1 MRNMLGEIE
10 VDNVRYFEE
19 LNFQSSQL
27 IDDIAEWLTD
37 PAGLPLVLQGDPGSG
52 REYCL
57 KAACYNARN
66 VCGLPWKVISI
77 DWTRKAS
84 RDPQKIVERLREER
98 PDLNKEHID
107 WLMRFAETFNLPKGP
122 VVCFDV
128 VSSLILNIP
137 NIVNFIKTIYNEHD
151 NPKYVVPGTD
161 SSQRLISFLKTVSK
175 QYNLVLHILH
185 ADLSDL
191 ATLFDFRDNI
201 CKPHDDVAKA
211 TQQQGRLLFACSC
224 SSITRTTDL
233 VSSNHDRI
241 LSVFVESSISEQTLR
256 SCMDRNFSPN
266 RFSDELIA
274 YLHEHGR
281 AKEGDRF
288 SFSIRIASVVA
299 ELLEEK
305 ILVQQGGCWILNPK
319 TTEEEISK
327 VIGAP
332 LQSLC
337 TDRLNAIEQD
347 LRPTAKRFMELAAL
361 CRQWIPVQLLT
372 QYMELDEEREEQLFD
387 CLDDIFVDNEPAL
400 LIDEQYGYPGFADFC
415 FEQEIAIYR
424 FVSPLLAVA
433 RRPGDY
439 QQEAEKLL
447 AFFDEKLPKND
458 RAAAALCWQVAEQ
471 AGSEV
476 RERWRERLAWYFEPE
491 MAERFSDTLLARM
504 EAGLVSPGSLLKR
517 AGEEKDR
524 QSVYF
529 LQAIICACDRWYEGQ
544 GGVPSNQTGGLFL
557 SLFGVLLD
565 DLGQYQDALQKH
577 EEALKLKLQVYPK
590 DHPNIATS
598 LSNIGIT
605 LGELGR
611 HEEALIK
618 LEAALEMRQKVL
630 PQDHPNIAASL
641 NNIGA
646 SLGDLGRHEE
656 ALIKH
661 KAALEIRQKVLPKDH
676 PDIANSLAWIGS
688 IQGYL
693 GRHQEALEKY
703 QVALDMQQ
711 RLLPQDHPHIANSL
725 SNLGK
730 TLGNLDR
737 HEEALVKQKD
747 ALAVQERVLSDHP
760 RTARTLRRMGNT
772 LSGLERYHE
781 ALEKYQAALDMQE
794 RLLPAEHPETA
805 KTRKSLKQCQEKI
818 RESQ

>member
-52 REYCL
+52 GEYCL

-256 SCMDRNFSPN
+256 SRMDRNFSPN

-491 MAERFSDTLLARM
+491 MAERFSDMLVAKLH
-504 EAGLVSPGSLLKR
+504 AGLVSVDYLLKQMNK
-517 AGEEKDR
+517 EKER
-524 QSVYF
+524 QSIWLFKAV
-529 LQAIICACDRWYEGQ
+529 ISACDRWYQEQ
-544 GGVPSNQTGGLFL
+544 GGVPSSHTGGLFL
-557 SLFGVLLD
+557 DMFGWLLTR
-565 DLGQYQDALQKH
+565 LGRH
-577 EEALKLKLQVYPK
+577 EEALTKHVTGLEIKKQFLLTDHHIIAVSLNNIGLALNDLGRHEEALTKQEAALEMRQKVLPQDHPDIATSLNNIGSTLGGLGRHEEALTKLEASLEIWKKVLPQ

-598 LSNIGIT
+598 LNNIGST

-618 LEAALEMRQKVL
+618 LEAALEIEQQVL
-630 PQDHPNIAASL
+630 PA
-641 NNIGA
+641 
-646 SLGDLGRHEE
+646 
-656 ALIKH
+656 
-661 KAALEIRQKVLPKDH
+661 
-676 PDIANSLAWIGS
+676 
-688 IQGYL
+688 
-693 GRHQEALEKY
+693 
-703 QVALDMQQ
+703 
-711 RLLPQDHPHIANSL
+711 DHPHI
-725 SNLGK
+725 
-730 TLGNLDR
+730 
-737 HEEALVKQKD
+737 
-747 ALAVQERVLSDHP
+747 
-760 RTARTLRRMGNT
+760 
-772 LSGLERYHE
+772 
-781 ALEKYQAALDMQE
+781 
-794 RLLPAEHPETA
+794 ET
-805 KTRKSLKQCQEKI
+805 TRKSLKQCQEKI